1 MMMSC
6 IYMIIARIYVMTS
19 RSFGILMPMQ
29 SRAST
34 PEIGTVPQALGRLRV
49 AMDDTYTQV
58 SRELGL
64 TAQQAE
70 LLCAA
75 MRPSAIGELA
85 DVLRCDRSNVSRLV
99 DRAVR
104 RGLLHRRGEKT
115 DGRVTV
121 VELTAGGQR
130 LAERFIKT
138 LESRLQPLLAGW
150 SSKRQHG
157 AIEILTVLADALEGT
172 TPTAAPAR
180 ATRRHATSARAPANS

>member
-1 MMMSC
+1 
-6 IYMIIARIYVMTS
+6 
-19 RSFGILMPMQ
+19 MQ

-34 PEIGTVPQALGRLRV
+34 PETGTVPQALGRLRV

-75 MRPSAIGELA
+75 MRPAAIGELA

-104 RGLLHRRGEKT
+104 RGLLHRRGEEA

-121 VELTAGGQR
+121 IELTADGQR

-150 SSKRQHG
+150 SSKRQYA
-157 AIEILTVLADALEGT
+157 AIETLTVLANALEGT
-172 TPTAAPAR
+172 IPTAAPAR
-180 ATRRHATSARAPANS
+180 ATRRHATRARPPADS

>member
-1 MMMSC
+1 MMSC
-6 IYMIIARIYVMTS
+6 IYVILARIYVMTS
-19 RSFGILMPMQ
+19 RSFAILMPMQ
-29 SRAST
+29 SRPST

-49 AMDDTYTQV
+49 ALDDTYTQV
-58 SRELGL
+58 SQELGL

-75 MRPSAIGELA
+75 MRPASIGELA

-99 DRAVR
+99 DRAAR

-115 DGRVTV
+115 DSRVTV
-121 VELTAGGQR
+121 IELTADGQR

-150 SSKRQHG
+150 SSKRQRA
-157 AIEILTVLADALEGT
+157 AIETLTVLADALEGT
-172 TPTAAPAR
+172 TPTAAPAH
-180 ATRRHATSARAPANS
+180 APRRHATRARAPANS

>member
-1 MMMSC
+1 MMMSR
-6 IYMIIARIYVMTS
+6 IYMTIARIYVMTS
-19 RSFGILMPMQ
+19 RSLGILMLMQ
-29 SRAST
+29 NQPST
-34 PEIGTVPQALGRLRV
+34 PKIGTVPQALGRLRV

-75 MRPSAIGELA
+75 MRPAAIGELA

-99 DRAVR
+99 DRAAR

-121 VELTAGGQR
+121 IELTADGQR

-138 LESRLQPLLAGW
+138 LESRLHPLLAGW
-150 SSKRQHG
+150 SSKRHRA
-157 AIEILTVLADALEGT
+157 AIETLTVLADALEGT
-172 TPTAAPAR
+172 TPTAAPAHVP
-180 ATRRHATSARAPANS
+180 RRHATRARAPANS

>member
-1 MMMSC
+1 MMMSR
-6 IYMIIARIYVMTS
+6 IYMTIARIYVMTS
-19 RSFGILMPMQ
+19 RSLAILMLMQ
-29 SRAST
+29 NQPST
-34 PEIGTVPQALGRLRV
+34 PKIGTVQQALGRLRV

-75 MRPSAIGELA
+75 MRPAAIGELA

-99 DRAVR
+99 DRAAR

-121 VELTAGGQR
+121 IELTADGQR

-150 SSKRQHG
+150 SSKRQRA
-157 AIEILTVLADALEGT
+157 AIETLTVLADALEGT
-172 TPTAAPAR
+172 TPTAAPAH
-180 ATRRHATSARAPANS
+180 APRRHATRARAPSNS

>member
-1 MMMSC
+1 MLMQN
-6 IYMIIARIYVMTS
+6 
-19 RSFGILMPMQ
+19 RS
-29 SRAST
+29 ST
-34 PEIGTVPQALGRLRV
+34 PEIVTVPQTLGRLRV
-49 AMDDTYTQV
+49 ALDDTYTQV

-75 MRPSAIGELA
+75 MRPAAIGELA

-99 DRAVR
+99 DRAAR

-121 VELTAGGQR
+121 IELTADGQR

-150 SSKRQHG
+150 SSKLQRA
-157 AIEILTVLADALEGT
+157 AIETLTVLADALEGT
-172 TPTAAPAR
+172 TPTAAPAH
-180 ATRRHATSARAPANS
+180 APRRHATRARAPANS